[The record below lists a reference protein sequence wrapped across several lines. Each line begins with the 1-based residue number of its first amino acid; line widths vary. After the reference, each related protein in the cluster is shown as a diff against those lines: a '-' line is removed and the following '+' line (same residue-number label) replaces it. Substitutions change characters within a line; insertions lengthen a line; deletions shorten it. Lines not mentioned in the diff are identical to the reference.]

1 MSHFNKAA
9 YDLHC
14 AVDRGAHLPERVLIG
29 KLLMAPQE
37 IELIKAKVSEHDL
50 DEKLNANI
58 LAAIYGMHAEGQ
70 TPTRAEIVRA
80 WGDYDVDRK
89 MRLSDYLGGCIDEAI
104 GELLEPIDGV
114 VESIANQAQRRL
126 LESAAHTLQ
135 LASDG
140 KRSVTEIGRTAIDQI
155 NSILTG
161 VGDGERKLVTA
172 ADLAQAGLAALEGSA
187 KTGPLTG
194 FADLDRMTSGWPLAQ
209 LSVVAGRPGMGKS
222 AFAVSAAL
230 NAAKAGASVLIFSLE
245 MTAEQLGGRM
255 LTDLAYTNPDPVTY
269 RTRRQ
274 AMHGRHRELVTHA
287 MKRLSDLS
295 LMVCDRSGLTVED
308 IATLARMHA
317 LQLRQQGKSLD
328 LILVDHIG
336 LVTPSGAYRGNRVRE
351 IAECTQALANI
362 AKRLDTAVI
371 GLCQLNRAV
380 EGRENKRATLSDLR
394 DSGAIEEDASL
405 VLMLYRPAY
414 YIEKE
419 RYDDE
424 QQEAKRLETLALIAN
439 KLEVAV
445 EKNRNGP
452 PGRVD
457 LFVDIGANAVR
468 TLDNKRGGR

>member
-1 MSHFNKAA
+1 MTHFDKEAFER
-9 YDLHC
+9 HC
-14 AVDRGAHLPERVLIG
+14 AVDRGAHIAERVLIG
-29 KLLMAPQE
+29 KLLITPKWIDE
-37 IELIKAKVSEHDL
+37 VKAKVSPLDL
-50 DEKLNANI
+50 DEKLNENI
-58 LAAIYGMHAEGQ
+58 LAAIYGLHAEGH
-70 TPTRAEIVRA
+70 TPTRHEIVRA
-80 WGDYDVDRK
+80 WGDYDVDHK
-89 MRLSDYLGGCIDEAI
+89 MRLSDYLNGCVEEAVA
-104 GELLEPIDGV
+104 ELAEPIDGV
-114 VESIANQAQRRL
+114 VQSIVDRAKRRL

-140 KRSVTEIGRTAIDQI
+140 KRSLVDVGRTAIEQI

-161 VGDGERKLVTA
+161 VGDGERKLLSSA
-172 ADLAQAGLAALEGSA
+172 ELAQAGFAALEGSA

-194 FADLDRMTSGWPLAQ
+194 FADLDGVVCGWPLAQ

-230 NAAKAGASVLIFSLE
+230 NAAKSGAHVLIFSLE

-255 LTDLAYTNPDPVTY
+255 LTDIAYTTIDPVKY
-269 RTRRQ
+269 RSRRSSLL
-274 AMHGRHRELVTHA
+274 GRHRDLAEQAAGKLKA
-287 MKRLSDLS
+287 LSIR
-295 LMVCDRSGLTVED
+295 VCDRSGVTAED

-317 LQLRQQGKSLD
+317 LELKEQGKSLD
-328 LILVDHIG
+328 LVMVDHIG
-336 LVTPSGAYRGNRVRE
+336 LVVPSDAYRGNRVRE
-351 IAECTQALANI
+351 VAETTQALANM
-362 AKRLDTAVI
+362 AKRLDVPVV

-419 RYDDE
+419 RYDDSHEE
-424 QQEAKRLETLALIAN
+424 QARLETLRLCAN
-439 KLEVAV
+439 KLEVAI

-468 TLDNKRGGR
+468 NASFGGRL